1 MGNKG
6 KGPGS
11 GKVAKSWQK
20 TYTKSRTKT
29 RKVKCRYCSATEVA
43 AQNYARHLQLVH
55 KEEWK
60 AHPGDLRE
68 AGEREVNFFQSKHNA
83 GGKVVD
89 QYGEKE
95 ADDDYRGAVPAT
107 RGYPIGRNLSVKT
120 KLLGLYR

>member
-55 KEEWK
+55 KE
-60 AHPGDLRE
+60 
-68 AGEREVNFFQSKHNA
+68 
-83 GGKVVD
+83 
-89 QYGEKE
+89 
-95 ADDDYRGAVPAT
+95 
-107 RGYPIGRNLSVKT
+107 
-120 KLLGLYR
+120 